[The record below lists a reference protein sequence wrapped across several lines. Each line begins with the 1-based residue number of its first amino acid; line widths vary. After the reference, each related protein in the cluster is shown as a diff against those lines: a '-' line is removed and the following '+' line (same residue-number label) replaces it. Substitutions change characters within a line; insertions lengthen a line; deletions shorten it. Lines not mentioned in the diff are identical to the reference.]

1 MNNIGPR
8 RLQHFLE
15 IGVGCRNPDSL
26 PQLFGHEHFP
36 IANRHDLA
44 IRDPPD
50 GVDMLVSHLPT
61 TYYGNAQ
68 HCRHRLEISFV
79 AQKHSTTN
87 TNSPAH
93 WCSFVVRTT
102 IKLGEETRHRLLHRD
117 TGLPSQTFMKLFIGV
132 TVSLPLSRAPPAI
145 EHGGQLVL

>member
-15 IGVGCRNPDSL
+15 IGVGCRDPYSL

-61 TYYGNAQ
+61 TYYGNAK
-68 HCRHRLEISFV
+68 HCRQRLEISFL

-87 TNSPAH
+87 TNSPAPLVFIRGYIHNQTGRGNAPSLAASGHGAAIPNVHEAFH
-93 WCSFVVRTT
+93 WSNGF
-102 IKLGEETRHRLLHRD
+102 
-117 TGLPSQTFMKLFIGV
+117 PSTQQSIAG
-132 TVSLPLSRAPPAI
+132 
-145 EHGGQLVL
+145 